1 MKLTEARLK
10 QMIKEMMNNPG
21 KISLPHLDKIAKL
34 FSGGSEYARMACSLM
49 ESLPEYGIEE
59 VKEHSS
65 ADSDPFNTKFS
76 YLWSR
81 FFLTFNSPKIAEEFL
96 AAIKHIEFD
105 DISNPNIFIAMSD
118 EPLLSMPKRDENG
131 EFMYDEQGDIMFT
144 AKIVIS
150 YREMKKA

>member
-1 MKLTEARLK
+1 MKITKVQLRK
-10 QMIKEMMNNPG
+10 IIKETMINSG
-21 KISLPHLDKIAKL
+21 KINLPHLDKLIKL
-34 FSGGSEYARMACSLM
+34 FSNGSEYARMACSLM

-59 VKEHSS
+59 VKENSS

-131 EFMYDEQGDIMFT
+131 EFMYDEQGGIMFT

-150 YREMKKA
+150 YREMKKN